1 MQVEYKVTK
10 QNREQQASKL
20 YVFFM
25 LYFFFKFLLL
35 NHNIYLFVYNMRP
48 SAALN
53 IVFFLFF
60 KFINTVLT
68 GLILKNIRVFYKHV

>member
-20 YVFFM
+20 YVF
-25 LYFFFKFLLL
+25 LCYIFFKFLLL